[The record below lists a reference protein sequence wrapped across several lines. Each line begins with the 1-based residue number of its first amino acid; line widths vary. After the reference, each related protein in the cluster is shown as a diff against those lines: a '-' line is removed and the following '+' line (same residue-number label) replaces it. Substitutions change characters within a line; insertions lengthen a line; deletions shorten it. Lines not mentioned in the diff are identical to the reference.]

1 MPPQGVKQQARKL
14 VEDLPE
20 DITWDDLV
28 YEVITRR
35 EVEKGLADS
44 QTGRTTPVDDVA
56 KEFGSSE

>member
-56 KEFGSSE
+56 KEFGISE

>member
-1 MPPQGVKQQARKL
+1 MPSQGIKQQARKL

-44 QTGRTTPVDDVA
+44 QAGRTTPVDDVA
-56 KEFGSSE
+56 KEFGISE

>member
-1 MPPQGVKQQARKL
+1 MPPQDVKQQARKL

-35 EVEKGLADS
+35 EVENGLADS
-44 QTGRTTPVDDVA
+44 QAGRATPVDDVA
-56 KEFGSSE
+56 KEFGISE